1 MKNATSELT
10 KEELINYMNSVNLKF
25 NTKSTKKDLI
35 ELKLGKIMKTI

>member
-1 MKNATSELT
+1 MT

-35 ELKLGKIMKTI
+35 ELVLQ